1 MERGARAYHLRGQGR
16 GRLSQGQP
24 STATATDVPL
34 HTREK
39 NWNVDEIT

>member
-1 MERGARAYHLRGQGR
+1 MERGARAYHLRGRGR

-24 STATATDVPL
+24 STAIDVPL

-39 NWNVDEIT
+39 TRMSTRQPNY